1 MAYNKFIKKDGT
13 VMLDLTA
20 DSVTEANVEYGKTFH
35 KADGTQGTGK
45 YIPPASFN
53 PETDIITGEVKT
65 DAAMTITNISA
76 FTVIVEDTIGEI
88 DSVAIDAG
96 ETVTAEFAKDSI
108 IIVYIDGVSDDDVY
122 SVTISDLSGAYIN
135 NGNDYPVQ
143 LSIAGDGSFT
153 VDVVSPAAFNLVKGE
168 EPQEVQNGE

>member
-20 DSVTEANVEYGKTFH
+20 DSVTEANVESGKTFH
-35 KADGTQGTGK
+35 KADGTQGIGT
-45 YIPPASFN
+45 YVPPTDFN
-53 PETDIITGEVKT
+53 PETDIKVIVKVT
-65 DAAMTITNISA
+65 STITNISA
-76 FTVIVEDTIGEI
+76 FTIIVEYTVGES

-96 ETVTAEFAKDSI
+96 ETVTAEFAKDSS
-108 IIVYIDGVSDDDVY
+108 IIVYIEGVSSDDGY
-122 SVTISDLSGAYIN
+122 SVTISDLSGAYRDN
-135 NGNDYPVQ
+135 YDTYPVQ
-143 LSIAGDGSFT
+143 LSITGDGSFT